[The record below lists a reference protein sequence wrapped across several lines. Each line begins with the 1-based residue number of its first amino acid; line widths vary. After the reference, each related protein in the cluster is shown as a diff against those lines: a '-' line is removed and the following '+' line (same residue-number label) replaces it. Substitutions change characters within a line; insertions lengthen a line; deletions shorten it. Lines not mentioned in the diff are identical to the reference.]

1 MNTNNNVL
9 TPIAPRTAAPWSTTY
24 LQLNTSEDGD
34 EEILAAAEGATT
46 IASIA
51 NVDSPS
57 INTDSSSS
65 VQTINQTNS
74 FDSNDVLPL
83 VAEENVRALPLVA
96 EENLRANGNNPKVLM
111 AMLHGVVDEDG
122 QTCANIEREPYHLL
136 QNKKNFVPT
145 NIELRH
151 EVVRRAKLYEPNVN
165 VPRPSGW
172 NTNKIKMYLDRV
184 KIPPGAER
192 FFLIKEE
199 KELRDIQRQA
209 ILEKQQRQLS
219 SVNNEVR
226 FRFNQESI
234 MRLTMAILQ
243 DGVRERYVERYS
255 ADDRSELDARNS
267 DLSPSSVEEEISSL
281 MNSTD
286 FAPSSW
292 VLPRLHSDFR
302 AERDLS
308 YEACMRCDVT
318 ATQVKS
324 KLADLKVNL
333 CAIITRWEASG
344 NGDGNKRTCTDSD
357 FGHFDSEHQD
367 DNRSDYL
374 HSNCPSL
381 LYFWHG
387 ADFYDLILS
396 SITTLDSSQACNS
409 SSIPVTTTAR
419 KRKNKEKERQLE
431 NNNETMKRISKALI
445 GLSKESLINRLS
457 CVRDQILKYM
467 VMMDEFPEDSPR
479 YKTAKMFL
487 EETEENKKE
496 LQEELDNFEDN

>member
-172 NTNKIKMYLDRV
+172 NTNKIKMV
-184 KIPPGAER
+184 
-192 FFLIKEE
+192 
-199 KELRDIQRQA
+199 
-209 ILEKQQRQLS
+209 
-219 SVNNEVR
+219 
-226 FRFNQESI
+226 
-234 MRLTMAILQ
+234 
-243 DGVRERYVERYS
+243 
-255 ADDRSELDARNS
+255 
-267 DLSPSSVEEEISSL
+267 
-281 MNSTD
+281 
-286 FAPSSW
+286 
-292 VLPRLHSDFR
+292 
-302 AERDLS
+302 
-308 YEACMRCDVT
+308 
-318 ATQVKS
+318 
-324 KLADLKVNL
+324 
-333 CAIITRWEASG
+333 
-344 NGDGNKRTCTDSD
+344 
-357 FGHFDSEHQD
+357 
-367 DNRSDYL
+367 
-374 HSNCPSL
+374 
-381 LYFWHG
+381 
-387 ADFYDLILS
+387 
-396 SITTLDSSQACNS
+396 LDS
-409 SSIPVTTTAR
+409 T
-419 KRKNKEKERQLE
+419 KN
-431 NNNETMKRISKALI
+431 
-445 GLSKESLINRLS
+445 
-457 CVRDQILKYM
+457 
-467 VMMDEFPEDSPR
+467 P
-479 YKTAKMFL
+479 
-487 EETEENKKE
+487 
-496 LQEELDNFEDN
+496 